1 MELQLSVPPEELTRA
16 EQKILDFINT
26 NTDSFLFLT
35 IGQLAQRLDLSDAT
49 VSRFAR
55 HAGCRDFKAL
65 KARVLEQAT
74 GPAVKM
80 AGTLRQEASFSPAA
94 WLEQQQA
101 CLEKTAEQL
110 SPEAFDQAVQAI
122 LAARRVWIHG
132 KNASG
137 ALAQLLHFRLR
148 RLGLPVT
155 LLPAGGSE
163 LMEGLAQAGEGD
175 LVILF
180 SFSKL
185 SREGKVILE
194 HSRAAG
200 YRTLAFVSRTC
211 LLQEEAADIYLF
223 AYRGTEKEY
232 HSMAAPAALLD
243 ALVIGVTRAM
253 GPEGVD
259 ALKALHRWKKDL
271 FPRPVGF
278 PPEAPLCYDRD
289 SNPKERKDPHD
300 PDPERP
306 TDPAGEPA
314 HPSPFLLRRG
324 QGGRPELAD
333 CRRHRR
339 GAGRHPGP
347 DGRAGGGHHAHRGA
361 HRLCQLSGRGSGVW
375 CGTGQSH
382 GGPRQRDPGRR
393 GQVL

>member
-148 RLGLPVT
+148 RLGLQVS
-155 LLPAGGSE
+155 LLPSGGSE
-163 LMEGLAQAGEGD
+163 LLEGLSQAAEND
-175 LVILF
+175 LVVLF

-185 SREGKVILE
+185 SREGRILLE

-200 YRTLAFVSRTC
+200 YRTLAFVGRTC
-211 LLQEEAADIYLF
+211 LPAEERADVSLF

-243 ALVIGVTRAM
+243 ALAVAAAERLGAESAER
-253 GPEGVD
+253 
-259 ALKALHRWKKDL
+259 LQSLHQMKKDY
-271 FPRPVGF
+271 F
-278 PPEAPLCYDRD
+278 
-289 SNPKERKDPHD
+289 
-300 PDPERP
+300 
-306 TDPAGEPA
+306 
-314 HPSPFLLRRG
+314 
-324 QGGRPELAD
+324 
-333 CRRHRR
+333 
-339 GAGRHPGP
+339 P
-347 DGRAGGGHHAHRGA
+347 DG
-361 HRLCQLSGRGSGVW
+361 
-375 CGTGQSH
+375 
-382 GGPRQRDPGRR
+382 
-393 GQVL
+393 

>member
-148 RLGLPVT
+148 RLGLQVS
-155 LLPAGGSE
+155 LLPSGGSE
-163 LMEGLAQAGEGD
+163 LLEGLSQAAEND
-175 LVILF
+175 LVVLF

-185 SREGKVILE
+185 SREGRILLE
-194 HSRAAG
+194 HSRAAS
-200 YRTLAFVSRTC
+200 YRTLAFVGRTC
-211 LLQEEAADIYLF
+211 LPAEERADVSLF

-243 ALVIGVTRAM
+243 ALAVAAAERLGAESAER
-253 GPEGVD
+253 
-259 ALKALHRWKKDL
+259 LQSLHQMKKDY
-271 FPRPVGF
+271 F
-278 PPEAPLCYDRD
+278 
-289 SNPKERKDPHD
+289 
-300 PDPERP
+300 
-306 TDPAGEPA
+306 
-314 HPSPFLLRRG
+314 
-324 QGGRPELAD
+324 
-333 CRRHRR
+333 
-339 GAGRHPGP
+339 P
-347 DGRAGGGHHAHRGA
+347 DG
-361 HRLCQLSGRGSGVW
+361 
-375 CGTGQSH
+375 
-382 GGPRQRDPGRR
+382 
-393 GQVL
+393 

>member
-1 MELQLSVPPEELTRA
+1 MDLRLPAAAGELTRA

-65 KARVLEQAT
+65 KSRVLEQAT

-155 LLPAGGSE
+155 LLPTGGSE

-211 LLQEEAADIYLF
+211 LLQEEAADIHLF

-259 ALKALHRWKKDL
+259 ALKALHRWKKTY
-271 FPRPVGF
+271 FP
-278 PPEAPLCYDRD
+278 DR
-289 SNPKERKDPHD
+289 
-300 PDPERP
+300 
-306 TDPAGEPA
+306 
-314 HPSPFLLRRG
+314 
-324 QGGRPELAD
+324 
-333 CRRHRR
+333 
-339 GAGRHPGP
+339 
-347 DGRAGGGHHAHRGA
+347 
-361 HRLCQLSGRGSGVW
+361 
-375 CGTGQSH
+375 
-382 GGPRQRDPGRR
+382 
-393 GQVL
+393 